1 VLEEEEEVTAHDAKN
16 NPQTGGILGEPLT
29 TLLSSCSVI
38 SK

>member
-1 VLEEEEEVTAHDAKN
+1 VLEEEEVAAYDAKN
-16 NPQTGGILGEPLT
+16 NPQNGGNLGEPLT